1 MSNKDS
7 GGAVYLTL
15 AQNLAMKSALITVTT
30 KKKYKEEV
38 LYDYSNPAV
47 STETLKKRMCVKC
60 NLMFAAINM
69 KETHQKWCTKKPRR
83 TDDITQVIEE
93 SEASTSIEAASSSRP
108 IRPARI
114 KARRGLELL
123 CLIENQLDW
132 YDADEVDTDGLDIP
146 AELSAEHGTPFLGD
160 PNPIW
165 IIDD

>member
-1 MSNKDS
+1 
-7 GGAVYLTL
+7 
-15 AQNLAMKSALITVTT
+15 MK
-30 KKKYKEEV
+30 KHEEQ
-38 LYDYSNPAV
+38 
-47 STETLKKRMCVKC
+47 
-60 NLMFAAINM
+60 I
-69 KETHQKWCTKKPRR
+69 RR
-83 TDDITQVIEE
+83 TDDITRVIEE
-93 SEASTSIEAASSSRP
+93 SEASTSIEAGSSSRP

-114 KARRGLELL
+114 KAKGMELL